1 MNLEVLGV
9 IEKYGITVV
18 SLVVCAYFLYKVV
31 MFSLVKAV
39 EQFKQEHQENRIVI
53 AELSSKLDKMSDRH
67 EDFVGNFKTFR
78 EVVTDL
84 VKEKK

>member
-53 AELSSKLDKMSDRH
+53 AELSCKLDKMSDRH

>member
-9 IEKYGITVV
+9 IEKYGVTVV
-18 SLVVCAYFLYKVV
+18 SLVVCAFFLYRVV
-31 MFSLVKAV
+31 MFSLVSAV
-39 EQFKQEHQENRIVI
+39 AKFTQEHQENRAVI
-53 AELSSKLDKMSDRH
+53 AELSAKLDSMSDRH

-84 VKEKK
+84 IKERK

>member
-9 IEKYGITVV
+9 IEKYGVTVV

-39 EQFKQEHQENRIVI
+39 EQFKQEHQENRLVLG
-53 AELSSKLDKMSDRH
+53 ELAAKIDSMSDRH
-67 EDFVGNFKTFR
+67 EDLLGNIKTLK
-78 EVVTDL
+78 EVMVDL
-84 VKEKK
+84 VK

>member
-31 MFSLVKAV
+31 MYSLVSLGK
-39 EQFKQEHQENRIVI
+39 ELKEEISSNRETI
-53 AELSSKLDKMSDRH
+53 AKIGDMVNSMSDRH
-67 EDFVGNFKTFR
+67 EDLLGNLKTLK
-78 EVVTDL
+78 EVMVDL
-84 VKEKK
+84 VKEK

>member
-9 IEKYGITVV
+9 IEKYGVTVV

-39 EQFKQEHQENRIVI
+39 EDFKEEHVKNREAI
-53 AELSSKLDKMSDRH
+53 SKIGDMVNSMADKH

-78 EVVTDL
+78 EVITDL

>member
-53 AELSSKLDKMSDRH
+53 AELSFKLDKMSDRH

>member
-9 IEKYGITVV
+9 IEKYGVTVV

-39 EQFKQEHQENRIVI
+39 EQFKQEHQENRIVLG
-53 AELSSKLDKMSDRH
+53 ELASKIDSMSDRH
-67 EDFVGNFKTFR
+67 SDHVGDFKVLKD
-78 EVVTDL
+78 VIVDL

>member
-9 IEKYGITVV
+9 IENYGVTVV

-53 AELSSKLDKMSDRH
+53 SELSAKLDKMSDRH

>member
-9 IEKYGITVV
+9 IEKYGVTLV
-18 SLVVCAYFLYKVV
+18 SLVVVCYFLYKVV
-31 MFSLVKAV
+31 MFSLVRAV
-39 EQFKQEHQENRIVI
+39 SDFKEEHKENRIVI
-53 AELSSKLDKMSDRH
+53 AELSAKLDKMSDRH

>member
-9 IEKYGITVV
+9 IEKYGVTVV

-53 AELSSKLDKMSDRH
+53 AELSAKLDKMSDRH

-84 VKEKK
+84 IKERK